1 VIADGGGNGAA
12 LFSRPKPQSRGET
25 PGGARLLSIRDQ
37 ESTSKHRREPNLRR
51 NTTTLT
57 AVKPEVPPSGSKPV
71 KPITHTP
78 KPGSHKH
85 GNGWGSATKGL
96 GAATSGAGSSM
107 STDDVSATRGGA
119 QQAGGQG
126 VKGVLI
132 DASSSTTGQQALDPG
147 APGFHSAGAGGNQ
160 TPWLAIA
167 IAGALLLCALFGAQL
182 ERRRPEAIL

>member
-12 LFSRPKPQSRGET
+12 LFSRPKPQSKGET
-25 PGGARLLSIRDQ
+25 SGGARLLGIRNQ
-37 ESTSKHRREPNLRR
+37 KSTGKHRREPNLRR
-51 NTTTLT
+51 NTTTVT
-57 AVKPEVPPSGSKPV
+57 AVKPEAPP
-71 KPITHTP
+71 
-78 KPGSHKH
+78 
-85 GNGWGSATKGL
+85 L

-107 STDDVSATRGGA
+107 SADDASASRVGA
-119 QQAGGQG
+119 GQAGGQE

-132 DASSSTTGQQALDPG
+132 DASSSTAGQQALDPG